1 MPSNNSKY
9 TQEMRDKTA
18 RYVLETGKSA
28 TSVAEE
34 LGINTN
40 TVCKL
45 VREYRRNHE
54 LPSYAEEK
62 GIVKKEPQTEDEMM
76 GRIKELEKELRKK
89 EKELSDEKE
98 KVEILKKSLHIF
110 MQRRE

>member
-18 RYVLETGKSA
+18 RYVLETEKSA

-40 TVCKL
+40 TVCKW

-62 GIVKKEPQTEDEMM
+62 GIVKKRTTDG
-76 GRIKELEKELRKK
+76 GRNDGPNQGTGERTQEERKRT
-89 EKELSDEKE
+89 
-98 KVEILKKSLHIF
+98 V
-110 MQRRE
+110 R

>member
-40 TVCKL
+40 TVCKW
-45 VREYRRNHE
+45 VREYRRNHVPE
-54 LPSYAEEK
+54 D
-62 GIVKKEPQTEDEMM
+62 KKRM
-76 GRIKELEKELRKK
+76 GVSGSGHGSVQQGSDRIFGQQEHRYRTC
-89 EKELSDEKE
+89 LSGSGKCASPEKE
-98 KVEILKKSLHIF
+98 K
-110 MQRRE
+110 

>member
-34 LGINTN
+34 MGIGVDTGLVMKRETYENT
-40 TVCKL
+40 
-45 VREYRRNHE
+45 
-54 LPSYAEEK
+54 
-62 GIVKKEPQTEDEMM
+62 
-76 GRIKELEKELRKK
+76 
-89 EKELSDEKE
+89 
-98 KVEILKKSLHIF
+98 
-110 MQRRE
+110 

>member
-1 MPSNNSKY
+1 MPGNNSKY
-9 TQEMRDKTA
+9 TPETREKTA
-18 RYVLETGKSA
+18 QYVLETGRSA

-40 TVCKL
+40 TVCKW

-62 GIVKKEPQTEDEMM
+62 GIQKREPQTEGEMM
-76 GRIKELEKELRKK
+76 VRIKELEKELRKK

-98 KVEILKKSLHIF
+98 KAGILKKSLHIF

>member
-1 MPSNNSKY
+1 MPSNNTKY

-40 TVCKL
+40 TVCKW

-62 GIVKKEPQTEDEMM
+62 GIVKKEPQTEDEMA
-76 GRIKELEKELRKK
+76 GSRNWRENSERKK
-89 EKELSDEKE
+89 KNCPTRK
-98 KVEILKKSLHIF
+98 
-110 MQRRE
+110 RRSRS